1 MDASDLHMNSA
12 RGGARRAKVDSER
25 NKESRGGGA
34 MSPVQIIEGTRKLD
48 PVSERNLAQ
57 RRFSALA
64 AAVRE
69 HEANVRRREYSV
81 RPQDQ
86 ALYRRL
92 RQICGEL

>member
-1 MDASDLHMNSA
+1 
-12 RGGARRAKVDSER
+12 
-25 NKESRGGGA
+25 
-34 MSPVQIIEGTRKLD
+34 MSPIQIIEGSRKLD
-48 PVSERNLAQ
+48 PVSERNLAE

-69 HEANVRRREYSV
+69 HEANVRRREFQM

-92 RQICGEL
+92 RQICGDAAVRPDRAA

>member
-1 MDASDLHMNSA
+1 MTPITM
-12 RGGARRAKVDSER
+12 V
-25 NKESRGGGA
+25 
-34 MSPVQIIEGTRKLD
+34 EGTRKLD
-48 PVSERNLAQ
+48 PVSQRNVAE

-64 AAVRE
+64 SAVRE
-69 HEANVRRREYSV
+69 HEASVRRREYAM

>member
-1 MDASDLHMNSA
+1 
-12 RGGARRAKVDSER
+12 
-25 NKESRGGGA
+25 
-34 MSPVQIIEGTRKLD
+34 MSPVQIIEGARKLD
-48 PVSERNLAQ
+48 PVSERNLAE

-69 HEANVRRREYSV
+69 HEANVRRREFQM

-92 RQICGEL
+92 RQICGAAEAIAQQREIA